1 MNIYYIVIKLFFMFS
16 LLFSYAFGQQVNLDS
31 FEDIQLMTNEECAV
45 VQVNASWNFKHNVA
59 LEKLEDCYVAYL
71 DLENKTIG
79 AVVQKEWKIKVVP
92 TILIFKKGVEVK
104 RFEAGISMKFSE
116 EDILNKIRR
125 EIN

>member
-1 MNIYYIVIKLFFMFS
+1 MLCS
-16 LLFSYAFGQQVNLDS
+16 
-31 FEDIQLMTNEECAV
+31 
-45 VQVNASWNFKHNVA
+45 
-59 LEKLEDCYVAYL
+59 YL

-79 AVVQKEWKIKVVP
+79 AVVQKEWKIRVVP